1 MSHTHI
7 TGLYIYPVKSMQ
19 GIALQQA
26 QLTPRGLRYD
36 RLWMV
41 VRASGRFVT
50 QRDIPRMA
58 LVQTGLN
65 GDGVVLSMKGHGSI
79 TIPFDFDDAESIE
92 TRVWGD
98 VCQTV
103 DQGEAVSQ
111 WLSAALGSEE
121 PLRLVRM
128 RPGFVRPQNHP
139 EIFGEDTS
147 VDFADAAPFLVANE
161 ASLDHLNLVL
171 ESRSLSPVP
180 MNRFRPN
187 IVLRDLEPFAE
198 HEIAGLST
206 ESCQLQMRAPCERC
220 VVTTIDQATG
230 EKDPQRQP
238 FKTLQEINP
247 VPGKE
252 KAPAFAQYATLA
264 LGDQERIAVGDR
276 FEAIPG

>member
-1 MSHTHI
+1 MNQIRI
-7 TGLYIYPVKSMQ
+7 TGLYIYPVKSMK

-26 QLTPRGLRYD
+26 QLTPRGIRHD

-41 VRASGRFVT
+41 VRANGRFVT

-58 LVQTGLN
+58 LVETGLN
-65 GDGVVLSMKGHGSI
+65 EDGVVLSMQGHGSI
-79 TIPFDFDDAESIE
+79 TVPFAFDEGESIE

-98 VCQTV
+98 ECQTV

-111 WLSAALGSEE
+111 WLSGALGSEE

-128 RPGFVRPQNHP
+128 RPDFARPQNHP
-139 EIFGEDTS
+139 EIFGQDTV
-147 VDFADAAPFLVANE
+147 VDFADAAPFLVASE
-161 ASLDHLNLVL
+161 ASLKQLNSVL
-171 ESRSLSPVP
+171 ESRSLSAVP

-187 IVLRDLEPFAE
+187 IVLRGLEPFAE
-198 HEIAGLST
+198 HKLSGLST
-206 ESCQLQMRAPCERC
+206 ESCQFQMRAPCERC

-252 KAPAFAQYATLA
+252 NAPAFAQYATLA
-264 LGDQERIAVGDR
+264 QGDQECITVGDR
-276 FEAIPG
+276 FEAVSG